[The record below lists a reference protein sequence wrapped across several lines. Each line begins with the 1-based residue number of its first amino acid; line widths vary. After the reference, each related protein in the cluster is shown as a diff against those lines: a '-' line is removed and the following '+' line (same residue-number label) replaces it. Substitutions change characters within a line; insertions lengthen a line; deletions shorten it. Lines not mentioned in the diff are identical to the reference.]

1 VFDWKS
7 VVRERLGTIGLDAEK
22 HQEIVEELA
31 QQLESAYEE
40 ELAKGADKFAA
51 VRRSMA
57 QFLDWERLRTEV
69 FESVK
74 GKQMPV
80 WEQHGIFAP
89 RRPLVW
95 VCLAL
100 SLSFLLLPA
109 FRKALHIL
117 PLFGNIDA
125 WDSGAFSE
133 AALQKLKDRGDQ
145 QSYAKALA
153 YVALH
158 SPDQRRAEAAA
169 EKAIVLDPQL
179 TWIAARVS
187 RSCCDVPMDDARPW
201 VERLESW
208 DPGNGYAYL
217 LEAQLAMQGRWKT
230 RAVDGYS
237 QELQKALASEPRF
250 RVLMEKTF
258 SAPRM
263 DSYLDRQ
270 FRLDRDV
277 LLERG
282 LDYPQKLLMASY
294 SAQIPDLVML
304 KNYADFLLVA
314 GRNEETQ
321 GHVEK
326 ALAAYTE
333 VASFGQKLDVDSTSL
348 EHMGSVLMRKQA
360 YGKIVSLLRRQGRNI
375 EARNAETDLAAVTA
389 SEQIRSGFD
398 SDPQSTGYR
407 SGQMLLVSA
416 LLLIL
421 FAGTTLVWIAC
432 LAPLRLKP
440 TLSKDMNWIASR
452 LGWAPLLLTI
462 SSLLLVVSFWPYAR
476 SIAEFTQLDE
486 LRTTYQ
492 GMFLGFLSLRLNYIL
507 DVWID
512 HMFWPLIWCA
522 AIAILGAVYLR
533 WAASRSTHRN
543 LDSTPD

>member
-7 VVRERLGTIGLDAEK
+7 VVRERLGTIRLDAEK
-22 HQEIVEELA
+22 HEEIVEELA

-57 QFLDWERLRTEV
+57 QFRDWEKLRAEV

-89 RRPLVW
+89 RQPLVW

-117 PLFGNIDA
+117 PFGNIDA
-125 WDSGAFSE
+125 WDSRAFSE
-133 AALQKLKDRGDQ
+133 EALQKVKDRGDQ
-145 QSYAKALA
+145 QSYAQALA

-158 SPDQRRAEAAA
+158 SPDQHRAEAAA
-169 EKAIVLDPQL
+169 EKAIAIDPQL

-187 RSCCDVPMDDARPW
+187 RACCEIPVNEATPW

-208 DPGNGYAYL
+208 DPGNSYVYL
-217 LEAQLAMQGRWKT
+217 LEAQIVMQGQWKA
-230 RAVDGYS
+230 RPVDGYS
-237 QELQKALASEPRF
+237 QALQKALASESRF
-250 RVLMEKTF
+250 RALMEKTF

-282 LDYPQKLLMASY
+282 LDYPEKLLLASY

-314 GRNEETQ
+314 GQTEETQ

-326 ALAAYTE
+326 ALATYTE
-333 VASFGQKLDVDSTSL
+333 VASFGQKLDVGSTSL
-348 EHMGSVLMRKQA
+348 EHMGSVFMRKQA

-389 SEQIRSGFD
+389 SEQTRSGFD

-407 SGQMLLVSA
+407 AGQMLLAST
-416 LLLIL
+416 LLVIL

-432 LAPLRLKP
+432 IASLRLKP

-533 WAASRSTHRN
+533 WAASRRIHSN
-543 LDSTPD
+543 FDSTPD